1 MEEQTITFLIISNSF
16 LLLTSVISLLFKLRH
31 CKSSCC
37 EKELFDLKSS
47 ISKDLRDLEHK
58 T

>member
-1 MEEQTITFLIISNSF
+1 MEEQTITFLIISNCF
-16 LLLTSVISLLFKLRH
+16 LLLTSTITLLFKLRH

-47 ISKDLRDLEHK
+47 ISSDLRK
-58 T
+58 V